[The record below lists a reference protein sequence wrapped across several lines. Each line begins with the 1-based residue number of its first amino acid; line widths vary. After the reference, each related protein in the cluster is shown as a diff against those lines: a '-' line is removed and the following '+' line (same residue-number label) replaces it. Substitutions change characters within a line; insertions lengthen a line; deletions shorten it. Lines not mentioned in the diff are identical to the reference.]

1 MGISSKS
8 TLENKRIYK
17 ALTDLYGD
25 FDPERLVDALT
36 GFFHPD
42 ADVNVVQP
50 INHVAGA
57 EGVITRLVEP
67 MLHSFDHLYRRTDM
81 LFGGEYQGAEWVVSH
96 GHYVGEFV
104 NAWLGIPPAGK
115 IIWLHY
121 AEYHR
126 MEHGKAVETY
136 LYLDMMDLLRQ
147 AGIRPLAESNGY
159 EGFVPGPSTADGII
173 LDAQDPRVSHAS
185 LTLVEE
191 MLKRLYTE
199 DESWRPYW
207 HRNMYWYGPSGYG
220 SYIGVDG
227 FARFQLPYESVFDPD
242 RVSSTYR
249 VSGDARLDGQVRG
262 HFARFADGNYVA
274 SGGWP
279 SHGGFLVQP
288 WLGLDAR
295 GRMFTVRVA
304 DIWRRH
310 EHLLVENWVFV
321 DLVDMLLQL
330 DCDVFKEVGIE
341 ISLD

>member
-1 MGISSKS
+1 MGISSAL
-8 TLENKRIYK
+8 TLENKRTYK
-17 ALTDLYGD
+17 ALTELYGD
-25 FDPERLVDALT
+25 FEPQCLIDALA
-36 GFFHPD
+36 GFFHLD
-42 ADVNVVQP
+42 ADINVVQP

-57 EGVITRLVEP
+57 EAFIARLVEP
-67 MLHSFDHLYRRTDM
+67 MLHSFNHLYRRTDM
-81 LFGGEYQGAEWVVSH
+81 LFGGESQGAEWVVSH

-115 IIWLHY
+115 ITWLHY

-136 LYLDMMDLLRQ
+136 LYLDMLDLLRQ
-147 AGIRPLAESNGY
+147 VGAWPLPESNGY
-159 EGFVPGPSTADGII
+159 EGVVAGPATTDGIV
-173 LDAQDPRVSHAS
+173 LGAQDPLESQAS

-199 DESWRPYW
+199 DEGWRPYW

-227 FARFQLPYESVFDPD
+227 FARFQIPYESIFDPQ
-242 RVSSTYR
+242 RVSSAYR
-249 VSGDARLDGQVRG
+249 SSGDARLDGQVRG

-288 WLGLDAR
+288 WLGLDAG

-304 DIWRRH
+304 DIWRRQGN
-310 EHLLVENWVFV
+310 LLVENWVFV

-330 DCDVFKEVGIE
+330 DCDVFKKAGIE
-341 ISLD
+341 INPD